1 MDWQDRKVR
10 EYMRLIRNLAL
21 ASLVCVASVCPTFAQ
36 SDAPTEATDPVL
48 VFNRVCY
55 AQVPVLN
62 NIRDMSI
69 RFAWE
74 AMGGEDLT
82 QFTTIE
88 NPDVLEGWDVRI
100 AKRLYRLGIVQTG
113 VTGNFKKNFP
123 DFADGTTTACTLI
136 LDGRDNAEVIL
147 ERMNTLVQKK
157 PVSANV
163 PDGDLLTSTWAG
175 GNEDFKVFVFLKS
188 DQSNK
193 ANLINVTILSKE
205 KL

>member
-1 MDWQDRKVR
+1 MNPLKKT
-10 EYMRLIRNLAL
+10 IFAGLAF
-21 ASLVCVASVCPTFAQ
+21 VATAFPAFAQ
-36 SDAPTEATDPVL
+36 SDAPTEDTDPVL

-55 AQVPVLN
+55 AQVPVLD
-62 NIRDMSI
+62 NIRDMSA

-74 AMGGEDLT
+74 AMGGEDLK
-82 QFTTIE
+82 QFTTLE

-100 AKRLYRLGIVQTG
+100 AKRLYRLGIIQTD

-123 DFADGTTTACTLI
+123 EFANGSTTACTLI

-147 ERMNTLVQKK
+147 ERMTSLVQKE
-157 PVSANV
+157 PVTANV
-163 PDGDLLTSTWAG
+163 PDGELLTSTWAG
-175 GNEDFKVFVFLKS
+175 GNEDFKVFVFYKS
-188 DQSNK
+188 DQKNK

>member
-1 MDWQDRKVR
+1 
-10 EYMRLIRNLAL
+10 MRYLLNSLIGGLAL
-21 ASLVCVASVCPTFAQ
+21 VALAFPAFAQ
-36 SDAPTEATDPVL
+36 SDAPTEDTDPVL

-55 AQVPVLN
+55 AQVPVLD
-62 NIRDMSI
+62 NIRDMSA

-74 AMGGEDLT
+74 AMGGEDLK
-82 QFTTIE
+82 QFTTLE

-100 AKRLYRLGIVQTG
+100 AKRLYRLGIIQTD
-113 VTGNFKKNFP
+113 VTGNFKENFP
-123 DFADGTTTACTLI
+123 DFANGSTTACTLI

-147 ERMNTLVQKK
+147 ERMNTLVQKE

-163 PDGDLLTSTWAG
+163 PEGDLLTTTWAG
-175 GNEDFKVFVFLKS
+175 GNEDFKVFVFYKS
-188 DQSNK
+188 DQKNK

>member
-1 MDWQDRKVR
+1 MNFFRKTIFAAG
-10 EYMRLIRNLAL
+10 LLA
-21 ASLVCVASVCPTFAQ
+21 ASAMPVFAQ
-36 SDAPTEATDPVL
+36 SDAPTEDTDPVL

-55 AQVPVLN
+55 AQVPVLD
-62 NIRDMSI
+62 NIRDMSA

-74 AMGGEDLT
+74 SMGGEDLK

-100 AKRLYRLGIVQTG
+100 AKRLYRLGIIQTG
-113 VTGNFKKNFP
+113 VTGNFKENFP
-123 DFADGTTTACTLI
+123 EFAAGTTTACTLI
-136 LDGRDNAEVIL
+136 LDGRDNAEIIL
-147 ERMNTLVQKK
+147 ERMNSLVQKE
-157 PVSANV
+157 PVSSNV

-175 GNEDFKVFVFLKS
+175 GNEDFKVFVFYKS
-188 DQSNK
+188 DQNNK